1 MQGSMQQPRSLWPA
15 QPSHSS
21 SPASPCWEPQ
31 KNILTVGKSLPH
43 FQVTDFCCLHICT
56 CTILR
61 WKDSHGFRLQSLAAV
76 LFSRDFSDSFSPLKM
91 VPEQCKYTHLV
102 QEHQLSKS
110 SLCSPGWS
118 TEMLIS
124 ASLIQP
130 GRRAVLY
137 FGMVLTLTGLQ
148 QPQALTYELHLL
160 SFPGAVLAEKL
171 WPEFA

>member
-1 MQGSMQQPRSLWPA
+1 M
-15 QPSHSS
+15 
-21 SPASPCWEPQ
+21 
-31 KNILTVGKSLPH
+31 
-43 FQVTDFCCLHICT
+43 
-56 CTILR
+56 
-61 WKDSHGFRLQSLAAV
+61 AAV
-76 LFSRDFSDSFSPLKM
+76 LFSRDFSDSFPPLKM
-91 VPEQCKYTHLV
+91 VLEQCKYTHLV

>member
-1 MQGSMQQPRSLWPA
+1 M
-15 QPSHSS
+15 
-21 SPASPCWEPQ
+21 
-31 KNILTVGKSLPH
+31 
-43 FQVTDFCCLHICT
+43 
-56 CTILR
+56 
-61 WKDSHGFRLQSLAAV
+61 V
-76 LFSRDFSDSFSPLKM
+76 L
-91 VPEQCKYTHLV
+91 EQCKYTHLV

-110 SLCSPGWS
+110 SLRSPGWS

>member
-76 LFSRDFSDSFSPLKM
+76 LFSRDFSDSFPPLKM
-91 VPEQCKYTHLV
+91 VLEQCKYTHLV

-110 SLCSPGWS
+110 SLRSQVGEQRCLFQLLWYSQEGEQCCTLVWS
-118 TEMLIS
+118 LPS
-124 ASLIQP
+124 QASSSH
-130 GRRAVLY
+130 R
-137 FGMVLTLTGLQ
+137 
-148 QPQALTYELHLL
+148 HLL
-160 SFPGAVLAEKL
+160 MNCIYSAFLGQC
-171 WPEFA
+171 